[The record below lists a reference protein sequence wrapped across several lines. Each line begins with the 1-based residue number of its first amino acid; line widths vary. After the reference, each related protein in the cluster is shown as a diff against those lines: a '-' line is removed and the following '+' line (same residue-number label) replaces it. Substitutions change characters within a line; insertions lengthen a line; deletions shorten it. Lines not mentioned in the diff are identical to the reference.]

1 MRIPVVALRGLCVLP
16 KMLLH
21 FDINRKKSIAAVESA
36 MLRGQR
42 LLVLTQ
48 KDARTEDPG
57 EEDLFRIGT
66 IIRIRQLIKLPG
78 DVMRVMAEGLE
89 RAELLQLLRD
99 KPFPEAEAQT
109 AGYLKDLE
117 TEAQEEALLREIRDK
132 LALYTRSVKL
142 PAGENEKPLQA
153 IEGLE
158 ELLDRTALILP
169 VSYQKK
175 QLLLE
180 ADSTTSRYALIS
192 RLLDVELEVAEI
204 RQGIHEKVKQQIDK
218 NQRDYILREQLKVI
232 REELGD
238 TDPVSDAD
246 RFAEQLR
253 ELRAPAEIK
262 EKLAKEIKRLR
273 TIPAGSQEATVARTY
288 IETLLELPWQKY
300 TRSHRD
306 LRRAETILNEDHY
319 GLEKIKQRIVEHLAV
334 RILTG
339 ERGGSI
345 LCLVGPPGTGK
356 TSIARSVARALGKKY
371 VRISLGGV
379 RDEAEIRG
387 HRRTYIG
394 AMPGRI
400 VAGLRQAGVSDPL
413 MLLDE
418 IDKVSSDH
426 RGDTGSALLEV
437 LDGEQNS
444 AFRDHYVELPVDLS
458 HVMFIATANTAATIP
473 GPLLDRME
481 LIEVSSYTENEKY
494 HIAADYLLEKQ
505 VVKAGLAPGSLRME
519 EACIRSIIRG
529 YTREAGVR
537 SLERR
542 LGDICRKHACELL
555 TGGEAEKTIT
565 QNMLG
570 SYLGKEK
577 YRTEPARVKPEVG
590 IVQGLAWTSNGG
602 TTLEI
607 EAGVMAGSGKL
618 ALTGQMGDVMKESA
632 QAALT
637 YVRSVS
643 GSYEVEPEYFEQ
655 HDLHIHI
662 PEGAVPKDGP
672 SAGITMALAML
683 SAVTDLPVR
692 ADVAM
697 TGEITLRGRVLP
709 IGGLKEKLLAAK
721 VAGITTVLVPE
732 KNRPDVEE
740 LSEEITGGLA
750 IEYVSHME
758 RVAALCLVRK
768 G

>member
-48 KDARTEDPG
+48 KNVEAEDPS
-57 EEDLFRIGT
+57 EEDLYRIGT

-78 DVMRVMAEGLE
+78 NVMRVMAEGLE
-89 RAELLQLLRD
+89 RAELLQLLRE
-99 KPFPEAEAQT
+99 KPEAEMQPAV
-109 AGYLKDLE
+109 YLQDLE

-306 LRRAETILNEDHY
+306 LRRADTILNEDHY

-356 TSIARSVARALGKKY
+356 TSIARSVARALGKIY
-371 VRISLGGV
+371 VRVSLGGV
-379 RDEAEIRG
+379 HDEAEIR
-387 HRRTYIG
+387 
-394 AMPGRI
+394 
-400 VAGLRQAGVSDPL
+400 
-413 MLLDE
+413 
-418 IDKVSSDH
+418 
-426 RGDTGSALLEV
+426 
-437 LDGEQNS
+437 
-444 AFRDHYVELPVDLS
+444 
-458 HVMFIATANTAATIP
+458 
-473 GPLLDRME
+473 
-481 LIEVSSYTENEKY
+481 
-494 HIAADYLLEKQ
+494 
-505 VVKAGLAPGSLRME
+505 
-519 EACIRSIIRG
+519 
-529 YTREAGVR
+529 
-537 SLERR
+537 
-542 LGDICRKHACELL
+542 
-555 TGGEAEKTIT
+555 
-565 QNMLG
+565 
-570 SYLGKEK
+570 
-577 YRTEPARVKPEVG
+577 
-590 IVQGLAWTSNGG
+590 
-602 TTLEI
+602 
-607 EAGVMAGSGKL
+607 
-618 ALTGQMGDVMKESA
+618 
-632 QAALT
+632 
-637 YVRSVS
+637 
-643 GSYEVEPEYFEQ
+643 
-655 HDLHIHI
+655 
-662 PEGAVPKDGP
+662 
-672 SAGITMALAML
+672 
-683 SAVTDLPVR
+683 
-692 ADVAM
+692 
-697 TGEITLRGRVLP
+697 
-709 IGGLKEKLLAAK
+709 
-721 VAGITTVLVPE
+721 
-732 KNRPDVEE
+732 
-740 LSEEITGGLA
+740 
-750 IEYVSHME
+750 
-758 RVAALCLVRK
+758 
-768 G
+768 